1 MNHYENIAIL
11 DPALSDAEIADA
23 TEKITSVITKNGGEI
38 IKSENWGKRNL
49 AYEVSKKK
57 KGVFLFLVF
66 KAPSN
71 VVKKIE
77 EYYKVF
83 DPVFK
88 FLVVK
93 LGTKEIAALMKSIQ
107 AAEAKQ
113 EKSEEGAK
121 VV

>member
-38 IKSENWGKRNL
+38 IKTENWGKRNL

-66 KAPSN
+66 KAPSS
-71 VVKKIE
+71 VIKKLE